1 MYLHSAFKKE
11 SEELEQ
17 MKRVERGKDIDSLLY
32 DLLTTQSH
40 INFGEDAVRKIITD
54 YLGAKTK
61 FETDSKGNL
70 YINVLKKNKTPSKVM
85 FSSHL
90 DTVDS
95 RNKGVERIILKTEDD
110 WIRCAIVK
118 EEKYLTIGKEKVN
131 KFQLESLA
139 RKKDMDFDTYTI
151 RDGKVYGSDEPL
163 FGNWVYTG
171 IDAKIKSEPK
181 LRANILGADDKV
193 GCYIM
198 CRMIE
203 QGIPGMYVFHHGEEA
218 SCQGSKYIARE
229 YKEFAKNFNYCIA
242 FDRAGYNDIIT
253 KQSGIVC
260 CSNEFATDLAEQMNR
275 RLPPQ
280 EKMKPS
286 PHGAYTDSASYT
298 EIIPECTNISVG
310 YKSQHTDD
318 ETFDHEWLTVHL
330 LPALF
335 QVDWESL
342 PVSRDPSVRTY
353 GYLGYGGYYGN
364 YGYSAEDEEYGSGF
378 TNKGGV
384 WRKTSATTA
393 SVTRTVKRGAK
404 NIRSCFDRY
413 KHVMKNVD
421 PFDPETGFDDTETE
435 EMKINRILLTFL
447 SEEMSENEKAELVLR
462 AYEINPDDVE
472 EFNFNNRT
480 WGL

>member
-90 DTVDS
+90 ATVDS

-118 EEKYLTIGKEKVN
+118 EEKYLTVGKEKVN

-229 YKEFAKNFNYCIA
+229 YKEFAKNFNYCVA

-286 PHGAYTDSASYT
+286 PHGAYTVSASYT

-342 PVSRDPSVRTY
+342 TVSR
-353 GYLGYGGYYGN
+353 
-364 YGYSAEDEEYGSGF
+364 
-378 TNKGGV
+378 
-384 WRKTSATTA
+384 
-393 SVTRTVKRGAK
+393 
-404 NIRSCFDRY
+404 
-413 KHVMKNVD
+413 
-421 PFDPETGFDDTETE
+421 
-435 EMKINRILLTFL
+435 
-447 SEEMSENEKAELVLR
+447 
-462 AYEINPDDVE
+462 
-472 EFNFNNRT
+472 
-480 WGL
+480 